1 MQDKIKQAIDT
12 VQRAQRNYD
21 LNKSI
26 PKEDLDLLIYA
37 AENSPS
43 KQNETHY
50 SLHIFTDEYII
61 KQIYNC
67 TNKFT
72 LGVKEALEDDKGEE
86 WLYENYSVKNSQIYA
101 NALFVYVEDEGEA
114 RGATHLRAQ
123 HGDEFSKR
131 ILTEQKSY
139 SMGISIG
146 ELILTAGLLGYKTGI
161 CSAMDEEQ
169 VKQIIG
175 TDKSVKILVGV
186 GFENE
191 GVDRRLHAE
200 TLNKEV
206 PKERR
211 NGDLEEKWRFP
222 SNEKNIKVY
231 LNGIIT

>member
-12 VQRAQRNYD
+12 VQRAQRNYN
-21 LNKSI
+21 LSKSI

-50 SLHIFTDEYII
+50 SLHIFTDECII
-61 KQIYNC
+61 KQIYDC

-72 LGVKEALEDDKGEE
+72 LGVKEALDEDKGEE

-101 NALFVYVEDEGEA
+101 NALFVYVEDDGEA

-131 ILTEQKSY
+131 ILTEQKNY

-191 GVDRRLHAE
+191 GIDRRLHAE

-206 PKERR
+206 PEERR
-211 NGDLEEKWRFP
+211 NGNLEEKWRFP